1 MSEKNENNMYV
12 KPQYK
17 CAICG
22 KIYDDVQDRMTC
34 EMACVKKQ
42 KEEKRAAAEAKKQ
55 AEKEARRTEVSE
67 AIEHA
72 MELLKKYTDDYGSFE
87 FYSDLEDASDN
98 HRLFWP
104 SRLMHHFFF

>member
-1 MSEKNENNMYV
+1 MSENNMCV

-22 KIYDDVQDRMTC
+22 KIYDDVQDRTHC
-34 EMACVKKQ
+34 EMKCFQKLQEEEKAAIAAKK
-42 KEEKRAAAEAKKQ
+42 KEEKET
-55 AEKEARRTEVSE
+55 RRTEVSQ

-87 FYSDLEDASDN
+87 FYNELNEASDN
-98 HRLFWP
+98 QKLFWP